1 MNHKQADI
9 VFPGEILCTYEEYIP
24 SKWTY
29 VEDGYIK
36 ASIFGYLKIDDINK
50 EISVIAENAPEQIKV
65 DDHIIG
71 YITEVKQYKALV
83 TVKKIINN
91 NRDIVAGYKGY
102 IHISNATND
111 YVTSMHELF
120 KIGDIIEAK
129 VINKLSS
136 EYVELSTADFD
147 LGIIKAMC
155 TNCRKFMKRAADNKL
170 VCECKMID
178 SRKISSKYGENIRQ

>member
-1 MNHKQADI
+1 MVTHKHADI
-9 VFPGEILCTYEEYIP
+9 VLPGEILCTYEEYIP
-24 SKWTY
+24 SDWTY

-36 ASIFGYLKIDDINK
+36 SSIFGYLKIDDINM
-50 EISVIAENAPEQIKV
+50 EISVIAENAPEHIKV

-71 YITEVKQYKALV
+71 YITDVKQYKALV
-83 TVKKIINN
+83 TVKKITGSD
-91 NRDIVAGYKGY
+91 REIVAGYKGY

-129 VINKLSS
+129 VINKLGS

-155 TNCRKFMKRAADNKL
+155 TRCRNFMKKAADNKL
-170 VCECKMID
+170 ICECNKVD
-178 SRKISSKYGENIRQ
+178 SRKISSKYGEKI